1 MNKRLKSRSFAALL
15 TVLFLGFATSAQT
28 RLSQPQNN
36 QESVVKTNVTQAS
49 TSNPNVAADIYQIS
63 PLEAVKGKKEDFSKR
78 DAYSKHFIND
88 DGSHTAL
95 IGAGPIHYEKNGQ
108 FLDIDHNITRQSDSQ
123 FPYANTANLFESYF
137 GETSHTGVK
146 NKTKEGEVI
155 EFLNTKMYWEVNGRA
170 VNETTSS
177 DVAVS
182 IEGDKAYYNN
192 LYGNISAEFI
202 MLTGKRKLNY
212 IIPNQQALGNS
223 PANAEYLVFTED
235 VKLPQGWTSTVTKNG
250 VLIQNP
256 GGKEIYQY
264 ENPVSTDIANELTRE
279 ANTVFETVL
288 NGNILTIMTKV
299 KTEWLLS
306 NDRRFPVKVD
316 PTVSV
321 YPNNAT
327 NWTRSVYDD
336 GDAEAGLYFGRVS
349 GFFLKGFVK
358 FNTTAIPTSGV
369 QVNSVVGYINVT
381 DAWGAWNGQWQFANS
396 ADPTTTSGL
405 SLYNSANMGYSNIG
419 SFNSF
424 GWKSSSLYN
433 PQGNT
438 YVQNGLAQGSVNMS
452 IVPSGSYNP
461 SVYYKMADHTS
472 ANRPY
477 LSIDYTV
484 ISTDRTLTVAGAY
497 SGASYANG
505 PHIFANN
512 TSVTATSGSRTGYV
526 VTGWTGTGSV
536 PATGSTGSATFTI
549 TQNSSITWQW
559 QQTGTPN
566 NVVFNNYGGAEQL
579 AFNNSRISTDEPTFR
594 LSHSA
599 YEANAYE
606 VQISSSSTFGG
617 TVYTQEFSG
626 TYAVSNEENF
636 TFNNAFTPSEGTTY
650 YVRARVKGA
659 AGVWSAYST
668 KTYTFTYNSTQTS
681 PDWYQVTQQQFATD
695 ILNGVNTQATGGVV
709 TGAGGNRVVNGD
721 FTSGNTTG
729 WTITK
734 GSNTVDVV
742 NAINSQF
749 PGNWLRMGSPNFG
762 VGGSGSIVVSQEID
776 LTNVTTLSFSSGN
789 FFNVGSPFDPAP
801 NTKAEFKIG
810 GTLTNTT
817 GTSLSTINQQGSGQ
831 GGTYYNHGTKTV
843 DVSSYNGV
851 QVIKFVMTY
860 NSSWNGNGSVYF
872 LFDNIVAEAP
882 PAGTVTSTPIH
893 LASVQDATGYE
904 GITWD
909 QTLNGG
915 SLTLKIQGSPDGVS
929 FSNISGYDNISEAG
943 DGIKNVDLSGLET
956 PPPHLRLVGVLNGEG
971 ATLHSWNVGFVGAP
985 EPVYDF
991 TYLNDTEQWTPN
1003 YPGDSGNPSNATHS
1017 ILVMEGTAVFNT
1029 DIVAGTLT
1037 VNENANLEVEKILKL
1052 EGDIINDGLIT
1063 FKSSSIEDTAQFD
1076 EFNGV
1081 VSGSGE
1087 ITVERYIPARRAYRF
1102 VSSAVSTSGTIH
1114 DNWQEGGDNTAGW
1127 GTHITGA
1134 GGATNG
1140 FDPTSTNNPSMFE
1153 VAVDGNNTQYWESIP
1168 NTNMLTL
1175 NAGTPYLMMVRGDR
1189 TIDMSTNEPTPTVT
1203 VLRATGDLAT
1213 GDQPFT
1219 GPTMDDGQNFF
1230 IGNPYQAAVSI
1241 ADLLNG
1247 ATNIKPLFYWFYNA
1261 NLAGDEGRGQYVVVD
1276 MDLGGIS
1283 APESEANGYLQPGQ
1297 AILVHATG
1305 EGAPSVIFKESYK
1318 KVNEPLTQTFRSTNG
1333 RLAIQLYYEEAYL
1346 TGQTPTDGISI
1357 KFSENGNNGID
1368 NYDAPKMWNFDENL
1382 STINAEKNYSI
1393 ESRAYPENEEVI
1405 PLSINSYRTTNY
1417 VFEAKPTNIPE
1428 ETAIYLYDNYT
1439 DTYTELSS
1447 EDVVTYSFE
1456 VDTSIEASKSS
1467 TRFELRFTVNLL
1479 GMDDLAMSSVAL
1491 YPNPLNGDSFQILA
1505 RGFESE
1511 SLNVQI
1517 VNMLGQVV
1525 YSGAVPVA
1533 SNGVATVTLAETIS
1547 SGIYN
1552 VKIVSEAN
1560 QTINKKLIKN

>member
-1 MNKRLKSRSFAALL
+1 
-15 TVLFLGFATSAQT
+15 
-28 RLSQPQNN
+28 
-36 QESVVKTNVTQAS
+36 
-49 TSNPNVAADIYQIS
+49 
-63 PLEAVKGKKEDFSKR
+63 
-78 DAYSKHFIND
+78 
-88 DGSHTAL
+88 
-95 IGAGPIHYEKNGQ
+95 
-108 FLDIDHNITRQSDSQ
+108 
-123 FPYANTANLFESYF
+123 
-137 GETSHTGVK
+137 
-146 NKTKEGEVI
+146 
-155 EFLNTKMYWEVNGRA
+155 
-170 VNETTSS
+170 
-177 DVAVS
+177 
-182 IEGDKAYYNN
+182 
-192 LYGNISAEFI
+192 
-202 MLTGKRKLNY
+202 
-212 IIPNQQALGNS
+212 
-223 PANAEYLVFTED
+223 
-235 VKLPQGWTSTVTKNG
+235 
-250 VLIQNP
+250 
-256 GGKEIYQY
+256 
-264 ENPVSTDIANELTRE
+264 
-279 ANTVFETVL
+279 
-288 NGNILTIMTKV
+288 
-299 KTEWLLS
+299 
-306 NDRRFPVKVD
+306 
-316 PTVSV
+316 
-321 YPNNAT
+321 
-327 NWTRSVYDD
+327 
-336 GDAEAGLYFGRVS
+336 
-349 GFFLKGFVK
+349 
-358 FNTTAIPTSGV
+358 
-369 QVNSVVGYINVT
+369 
-381 DAWGAWNGQWQFANS
+381 
-396 ADPTTTSGL
+396 
-405 SLYNSANMGYSNIG
+405 MGYSNIG

-549 TQNSSITWQW
+549 TQNSSITWKW

-749 PGNWLRMGSPNFG
+749 PGNWLQMGSPNFG

-915 SLTLKIQGSPDGVS
+915 NLTLKVQGSTDGVN
-929 FSNISGYDNISEAG
+929 FSDVPGYTNISEAG
-943 DGIKNVDLSGLET
+943 DGIKTVDLSALET
-956 PPPHLRLVGVLNGEG
+956 PPAHLRLVGTLDG
-971 ATLHSWNVGFVGAP
+971 AGVTLHSWSVGFAGTP
-985 EPVYDF
+985 EPTYDF
-991 TYLNDTEQWTPN
+991 VYHNDTEKWTPN
-1003 YPGDSGNPSNATHS
+1003 YPGDTGNPSNAAST
-1017 ILVMEGTAVFNT
+1017 ILVMEGTAVFNS
-1029 DIVAGTLT
+1029 DIVAGSLT
-1037 VNENANLEVEKILKL
+1037 VNEDAYLEVENILKL
-1052 EGDIINDGLIT
+1052 HGDIINNGLIT
-1063 FKSSSIEDTAQFD
+1063 FKSGSVPDTAQFD
-1076 EFNGV
+1076 EFNGSI
-1081 VSGSGE
+1081 SGNGE
-1087 ITVERYIPARRAYRF
+1087 ITVERFIPARRAYRF
-1102 VSSAVSTSGTIH
+1102 LSPAVTTSGTIY
-1114 DNWQEGGDNTAGW
+1114 DNWQEGGDNTPGW

-1134 GGATNG
+1134 DGATNG
-1140 FDPTSTNNPSMFE
+1140 FDPTGTNNPSMFE
-1153 VAVDGNNTQYWESIP
+1153 VAVDGSNTQYWKSVP
-1168 NTNMLTL
+1168 NTDQSQLT
-1175 NAGTPYLMMVRGDR
+1175 AGIPYLMMVRGDR
-1189 TIDMSTNEPTPTVT
+1189 TIDLTNNNPTPTET
-1203 VLRATGDLAT
+1203 VLRATGALAT
-1213 GDQPFT
+1213 GDQTFT
-1219 GPTMDDGQNFF
+1219 GPMMDEGQNFF

-1241 ADLLNG
+1241 ADLLAG
-1247 ATNIKPLFYWFYNA
+1247 ATNIKPEFYWFYNA
-1261 NLAGDEGRGQYVVVD
+1261 NMAGNEGRGQYVTVD

-1283 APESEANGYLQPGQ
+1283 TPTSEANGFLQPGQ
-1297 AILVHATG
+1297 AILVHADG
-1305 EGAPSVIFKESYK
+1305 GGAPSVTFRESYK
-1318 KVNEPLTQTFRSTNG
+1318 SVNEPLTQTFRSVDG
-1333 RLAIQLYYEEAYL
+1333 RLALQLYYEQAYV

-1368 NYDAPKMWNFDENL
+1368 DYDAPKMNNFDENFA
-1382 STINAEKNYSI
+1382 TINGENTYSI
-1393 ESRAYPENEEVI
+1393 ESRAYPENGGGNS
-1405 PLSINSYRTTNY
+1405 SIHQYFQNH
-1417 VFEAKPTNIPE
+1417 
-1428 ETAIYLYDNYT
+1428 
-1439 DTYTELSS
+1439 ELC
-1447 EDVVTYSFE
+1447 F
-1456 VDTSIEASKSS
+1456 
-1467 TRFELRFTVNLL
+1467 
-1479 GMDDLAMSSVAL
+1479 
-1491 YPNPLNGDSFQILA
+1491 
-1505 RGFESE
+1505 
-1511 SLNVQI
+1511 
-1517 VNMLGQVV
+1517 
-1525 YSGAVPVA
+1525 
-1533 SNGVATVTLAETIS
+1533 
-1547 SGIYN
+1547 
-1552 VKIVSEAN
+1552 
-1560 QTINKKLIKN
+1560 